1 MDSTNFIVVT
11 EGWVNVSISSTFNSF
26 KSEKKFAKDLTISE
40 LKGKLEMIT
49 GGSHL
54 AMKIEVYDD
63 KTSLKVCEL
72 FDDSAMLG
80 SYPIDSGMR
89 LHVVDISGWLL
100 FLALPFITYVTYRN
114 IALVTKFFPALIVL
128 PFGL

>member
-1 MDSTNFIVVT
+1 
-11 EGWVNVSISSTFNSF
+11 
-26 KSEKKFAKDLTISE
+26 
-40 LKGKLEMIT
+40 MIT

-128 PFGL
+128 PFGLQYSRTNGLLQQQNLRTNCYSQKSCKWPIAI